1 MWYLTSQVG
10 GIHLLPCFSRRARF
24 FSLLGV
30 LMISVFVS
38 HDLRAQA
45 SVVTGSNATSATSY
59 SVGGGSNRVL
69 VVSVT
74 EENNNNL
81 AGRTI
86 SGITWGGQSLTF
98 AAGVYNGGSGNND
111 LRTEVWYLKEA
122 GISAASSACNNIVV
136 TWSGGYTAVSQVVTA
151 FTLKD
156 VDQTT
161 TVAATNTAAPAAN
174 STSLTLPSTAAGV
187 NDIVVY
193 ATGTR
198 GNDTHT
204 PATGYTE
211 LIDYRSGATAEAVA
225 YKQITTAG
233 NETPQATWSSSQQ
246 ITLVGVVFNGVTA
259 TPAATFYSYA
269 SGNWNANTSWSY
281 SSDGSSGAV
290 AAGVWPGR
298 FDNVVIRSGH
308 TITIDDTDDNKACG
322 ISPDA
327 LGRSNVGPVASIP
340 MFYQIGDILVN
351 GTLTVSGV
359 EIMVEGYTR
368 LTSASTCNLGSTMVN
383 LGYLEV
389 DASATMSGLDDLILT
404 GNSNTIIN
412 TSSTLADDLIID
424 YTNASL
430 CGTGTTAL
438 TTNGGSRITYLHSAT
453 VAQIC
458 TTFQVTCPNGGCTGG
473 NPGFP
478 TAGTGSMLIGNAGP
492 GGVGNSTNN
501 KLWLKANDLSLA
513 NNAAVT
519 SWADASGN
527 SLTATAT
534 GAAATRPTFNTNSV
548 NTTLPSIS
556 FDGGDFLNL
565 GAAAGLNFV
574 PRTDN
579 WSFVCAFNVNT
590 GSSGTFLS
598 KATSDDNNKQYQY
611 TIDSSTPNRYTAF
624 IGGDFHTGAAT
635 ATGAW
640 TVGISTTGTNATT
653 GFNTYL
659 NGTADLTGQT
669 VGAGSTTGTDV
680 LIGARRNNSATDFG
694 FALTGRIAEIA
705 MYNAVL
711 NTAQRVIITNYLAA
725 KYGISLA
732 VANDMY
738 TMDNTGNGNFDFDVA
753 GIGQAT
759 DATNHRDARGSGIVR
774 IWNASGLGDGEYLMW
789 GHDGTVLYS
798 STSTGVAAPIEE
810 RLSRTWRV
818 SEVGDVGTVSVSFDI
833 SLLGTPL
840 GSNLRL
846 LIDRNGTN
854 GFADNDITPII
865 GSFVGNTVVF
875 SNVNFQDGDRFT
887 LGNTDIDNPLPV
899 ELVRFRAVA
908 EENTVRLSWATASET
923 NNDFFTVERSRNA
936 QEWESVQ
943 RVPGAG
949 TTRLMNH
956 YETVDDGP
964 YRGASY
970 YRLKQTDFDQ
980 QSKYSDLVR
989 VVVDHETPITLHPN
1003 PFRDHFRLLI
1013 DFEPEQS
1020 EVRLYNSNGVE
1031 VPFAM
1036 KKEGTDLVITPGNI
1050 PQGLYILKVLDRFV
1064 VRTAKLI
1071 KR

>member
-1 MWYLTSQVG
+1 MWYLTS
-10 GIHLLPCFSRRARF
+10 HLGTIRPLPCLFRRALV
-24 FSLLGV
+24 SLVGA
-30 LMISVFVS
+30 LMISMFIS

-69 VVSVT
+69 VVSIT

-86 SGITWGGQSLTF
+86 STVTWGSQSLTF
-98 AAGVYNGGSGNND
+98 AAGVYNGGSSSND
-111 LRTEVWYLKEA
+111 LRTEVWYLKDA
-122 GISAASSACNNIVV
+122 GISAAASACNNIVV
-136 TWSGGYTAVSQVVTA
+136 TWSGGYSPSSQVVTA

-161 TVAATNTAAPAAN
+161 PVAATNTAAPA
-174 STSLTLPSTAAGV
+174 TSGTTVTLPATAAGI
-187 NDIVVY
+187 NDIVCY
-193 ATGTR
+193 ASGTR

-204 PATGYTE
+204 AATGYTE
-211 LIDYRSGATAEAVA
+211 LIDYRTGATAEAVA

-246 ITLVGVVFNGVTA
+246 LTLVGVVFNGVTA
-259 TPAATFYSYA
+259 TSSSTFYSRA
-269 SGNWNANTSWSY
+269 SGDWNANTSWSY

-290 AAGVWPGR
+290 PSGVWPGR
-298 FDNVVIRSGH
+298 FDNVVIGSGH

-368 LTSASTCNLGSTMVN
+368 LTSGSTCNLGSTMVN

-458 TTFQVTCPNGGCTGG
+458 TTFQVTCPNGGCNGG

-478 TAGTGSMLIGNAGP
+478 TSGTGSQLVGNGGP

-534 GAAATRPTFNTNSV
+534 GATTTRPTFNTNAV

-565 GAAAGLNFV
+565 GTPTGLNFV

-579 WSFVCAFNVNT
+579 WSFICAFNVNT

-598 KATSDDNNKQYQY
+598 KATSDDNSRQYQY

-624 IGGDFHTGAAT
+624 MGGDFHTGAAT

-640 TVGISTTGTNATT
+640 TVGMSTTSTNATT

-659 NGTADLTGQT
+659 NGTADLTGET
-669 VGAGSTTGTDV
+669 VGAGSTQGTDV

-694 FALTGRIAEIA
+694 FPLTGRIAEIA

-711 NTAQRVIITNYLAA
+711 NTAQRMIITNYLAA
-725 KYGISLA
+725 KYAITLVA
-732 VANDMY
+732 ANDMY
-738 TMDNTGNGNFDFDVA
+738 TMDNAGNGNFDFDVA
-753 GIGQAT
+753 GIGQAA
-759 DATNHRDARGSGIVR
+759 DGSNHRDARGSGIVR
-774 IWNASGLGDGEYLMW
+774 MWNPSGMGNGEYLMW
-789 GHDGTVLYS
+789 GHDGTILYS
-798 STSTGVAAPIEE
+798 STSAGVSAPIEE

-818 SEVGDVGTVSVSFDI
+818 SETGDVGTVSVSFDL

-846 LIDRNGTN
+846 LIDRNGN
-854 GFADNDITPII
+854 GFADNDVTPIT

-875 SNVNFQDGDRFT
+875 SAVNFQDGDRFT
-887 LGNTDIDNPLPV
+887 LGNTDIDDPLPI

-908 EENTVRLSWATASET
+908 EERTVRLSWATASET
-923 NNDFFTVERSRNA
+923 NNDFFTVERSRDA
-936 QEWESVQ
+936 QQWETVQ
-943 RVPGAG
+943 RIPGAG
-949 TTRLMNH
+949 TSKVMNY

-970 YRLKQTDFDQ
+970 YRLKQTDFDL
-980 QSKYSDLVR
+980 QSKHSDLVR

-1003 PFRDHFRLLI
+1003 PFHDHVRLLI

-1020 EVRLYNSNGVE
+1020 EVKLYNANGAE
-1031 VPFAM
+1031 IPFTM
-1036 KKEGTDLVITPGNI
+1036 KKEGTDLVINPGNI
-1050 PQGLYILKVLDRFV
+1050 PRGVYILKVLDRFV
-1064 VRTAKLI
+1064 IRTAKLI